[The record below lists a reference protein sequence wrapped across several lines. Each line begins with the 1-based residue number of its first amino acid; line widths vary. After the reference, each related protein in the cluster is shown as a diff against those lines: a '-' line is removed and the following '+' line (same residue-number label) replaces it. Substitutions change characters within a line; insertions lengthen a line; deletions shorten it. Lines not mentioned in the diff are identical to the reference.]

1 MRKSITYAIRLSQD
15 EYAALKLAAGKKP
28 LSQYILSRCIARPRP
43 TVPYDLWSKGTPKK

>member
-1 MRKSITYAIRLSQD
+1 MAKNRTYVMRLTED

-43 TVPYDLWSKGTPKK
+43 TVPYDLWSQGNKTS